1 MIQCSNINFSY
12 RKKTAL
18 DGCSFTIENG
28 SICGLLGRNGA
39 GKTTLLKVL
48 SGLLLSRQGELNVNG
63 FNPAQRQA
71 HFYANLAYVPQEL
84 PVPNMKVQTYANI
97 CGGLYPNFSNDSLD
111 TLFQRFHVDPNSD
124 FGELSGGDLRKAWL
138 CFAMACRTPLVFLD
152 EPSQGLDIPAQET
165 LRQVLAE
172 EGSAERIIL
181 LSTHHVREI
190 ENLVDSLL
198 VMNNKGSIICS
209 GRTEDIFNEYR
220 MVEVS
225 NEDLLPARCLYKRR
239 TAEGWKG
246 ICKENPTRSQTIPL
260 ELLFHALTGPTTAEE
275 TVNAE

>member
-1 MIQCSNINFSY
+1 MIQCSNIRFSY
-12 RKKTAL
+12 RKKIAL
-18 DGCSFTIENG
+18 DGCSFTIEAG

-39 GKTTLLKVL
+39 GKTTLLKLL
-48 SGLLLSRQGELNVNG
+48 SGLLLSRQGELSVNG
-63 FNPAQRQA
+63 FNPARRHA
-71 HFYANLAYVPQEL
+71 DFYANLAYVPQEL
-84 PVPNMKVQTYANI
+84 PVPNMKVQTYADI
-97 CGGLYPNFSNDSLD
+97 CGGLYPNFSYSSLHS
-111 TLFQRFHVDPNSD
+111 LLQRFHVDSGSN

-172 EGSAERIIL
+172 EGSPERIIL

-198 VMNNKGSIICS
+198 VMDNNGSIICS
-209 GRTEDIFNEYR
+209 GKTEDIFSQYR

-225 NEDLLPARCLYKRR
+225 SKDMLPGSCMYTRR

-246 ICKENPTRSQTIPL
+246 ICRETPTRSQTIPL
-260 ELLFHALTGPTTAEE
+260 ELLFHALTGSSSVEE
-275 TVNAE
+275 TVHAE